1 MPRRR
6 IGASAIRRRDGELK
20 MSRNGDGG
28 SRNSKRKIQDA
39 ARNLERAVEALAAA
53 ASEEVS
59 SGAAK
64 LLDEAA
70 ARVRGESGT
79 RRQREPN
86 REPHKESGSE
96 REDSTGR
103 RRSRR
108 IHYRDY
114 QDLPRRSRRLYLNR
128 ENRKIVGVCGGIARY
143 LGIEAWVAR
152 CAALTGLFFLPSI
165 VFPAYWIAFFVMGRA
180 PSNHG
185 SDHGKVFREG
195 GRRARH
201 GQGARRCADGRRTAR
216 QGRPS
221 VDQNDHHSPAPE
233 FGAKFS
239 PRQSLRAA
247 QADLAEVELRLRRM
261 EAFVTSDRYALER
274 GFAEIDANA
283 TAKSSPGTETPRP
296 ATGQD

>member
-1 MPRRR
+1 
-6 IGASAIRRRDGELK
+6 
-20 MSRNGDGG
+20 MSRNRGGG
-28 SRNSKRKIQDA
+28 SRNSKRKIHDA
-39 ARNLERAVEALAAA
+39 ARNLERAVEELAAA

-59 SGAAK
+59 GGAAK

-70 ARVRGESGT
+70 ARVRRESGT
-79 RRQREPN
+79 RKRR
-86 REPHKESGSE
+86 ESGSE
-96 REDSTGR
+96 REDSRGR

-108 IHYRDY
+108 IRYRDY
-114 QDLPRRSRRLYLNR
+114 QDLPRRSRGLYLNR

-180 PSNHG
+180 PSDHG
-185 SDHGKVFREG
+185 SDYGSDYENGVRASGHHA
-195 GRRARH
+195 RARA
-201 GQGARRCADGRRTAR
+201 QGARRRADERRRAAR
-216 QGRPS
+216 RGRPTD
-221 VDQNDHHSPAPE
+221 DQMDHHSPAPE

-247 QADLAEVELRLRRM
+247 QADLAEAELRLRRM

-274 GFAEIDANA
+274 GFAEIGASA
-283 TAKSSPGTETPRP
+283 AARSSSETSKEKEN
-296 ATGQD
+296 

>member
-70 ARVRGESGT
+70 ARVRGESRT
-79 RRQREPN
+79 RGQRQSET
-86 REPHKESGSE
+86 ETGSE
-96 REDSTGR
+96 RERSTGR

-114 QDLPRRSRRLYLNR
+114 QDLPRRSRRLYLDR

-143 LGIEAWVAR
+143 LGIESWVAR

-180 PSNHG
+180 PSDHG
-185 SDHGKVFREG
+185 SDHGKVFRSV
-195 GRRARH
+195 GRRAKH
-201 GQGARRCADGRRTAR
+201 GQEARRCADEKRRAAR
-216 QGRPS
+216 QGRRS
-221 VDQNDHHSPAPE
+221 GDKNDHHSPAPE
-233 FGAKFS
+233 FGAKFA

-247 QADLAEVELRLRRM
+247 QADLAEVELRLRRI
-261 EAFVTSDRYALER
+261 EAFVTSDRYALEC

-283 TAKSSPGTETPRP
+283 TAKSSPSTETPRP